1 MADRIGEAM
10 TLRQRI
16 RHLMENDLRV
26 GADEGCFG
34 CQFEFDG
41 SGWKGCNQ
49 HPPGYLD
56 DARKGD
62 YAYVG
67 TEYGGAPV
75 AGKPARVLFVS
86 MDRPGEEPH
95 WTFKHVQDGY
105 RHAARIRGNPHMG
118 GVDVEM
124 EHLVDGGTSPDE
136 RCNQFALVNSV
147 LCGPPPVRTAKGKPS
162 ARSRSTGTMRT
173 QCQQHTK
180 RIVQELAPDIVIA
193 QGGWPRDSVKGLLVE
208 RKRIGPRWTN
218 QKSGRGHRWVELW
231 KGSIEGGKPLL
242 ALLTS
247 HPAYYPGFS
256 WKAGR
261 LPDELNLGIQRTRE
275 EHGKRVG

>member
-1 MADRIGEAM
+1 MADRIGEAT
-10 TLRQRI
+10 TLGQRI
-16 RHLMENDLRV
+16 RHLMENELRV
-26 GADEGCFG
+26 GADEGCFC

-41 SGWKGCNQ
+41 DGWKGCNQ
-49 HPPGYLD
+49 HGYLD
-56 DARKGD
+56 DGRKGD

-67 TEYGGAPV
+67 TEYGGASV
-75 AGKPARVLFVS
+75 AGKPARILFVS
-86 MDRPGEEPH
+86 MDRPGEERH
-95 WTFKHVQDGY
+95 WTFEHVQAGY

-147 LCGPPPVRTAKGKPS
+147 LCGPPPARNAKDKDKPL
-162 ARSRSTGTMRT
+162 AISRSTGTMRT

-180 RIVQELAPDIVIA
+180 RIIRELEPDIVIA
-193 QGGWPRDSVKGLLVE
+193 QGEWPRDSVRGLLVDPQQ
-208 RKRIGPRWTN
+208 IGDRWAN
-218 QKSGRGHRWVELW
+218 QMSGQQHRWVELW
-231 KGSIEGGKPLL
+231 RGSIEGGKPLL

-247 HPAYYPGFS
+247 HPANYPGFR
-256 WKAGR
+256 WKTGG

-275 EHGKRVG
+275 AHAKTSD